1 MQDDDLKNVLRTVRA
16 RYGQKNA
23 IVFNEVACSYQEL
36 DRRIGICN
44 QAISRSDT
52 AVIINVKD
60 KLKAITLMLAAI
72 DCGVTF
78 IPVDGDRPRSFL
90 TKIATK
96 FPQVRVI
103 NDVCF
108 DTGLLVSHPLTHHG
122 HAQVLP
128 RAVEQGVMS
137 VMYTSGSTGEPKGV
151 QVRASS
157 VLNLLHRPSFI
168 SLSDEDV
175 VASYSSLSFD
185 ASTFEIFTPLL
196 SGGTLV
202 LLDKMVVLDEASLL
216 HAIEQYRITCMWMTA
231 GLFRSHMLSGDCRA
245 LARLRHLIVGGDKVD
260 FHAAVSF
267 LERSPNTQLYNG
279 YGPTENTVF
288 TTVAL
293 LDLHKLKREK
303 RVPTGKLVGGGDY
316 LLFDEHT
323 GEYRKSGIGRLHV
336 TGRGLSLGYHDNPVE
351 TGKVFTII
359 DGTRYYDTGD
369 IVECTLD
376 REFYFLGRQ
385 DRQVKLNGHRV
396 ELDDIEKTLE
406 NDRSI
411 VKALCFIW
419 NSHLVSLIEIQDK
432 TANLDTIATRLR
444 SQLSSFSFP
453 DFLIENTQWPL
464 TKNGK
469 IDTKSLI
476 NQTINHLE
484 MRQTD
489 SAGRSVKSVA
499 EQVLDKPVELLDAGL
514 FDLGFDSISML
525 TFSHELNKQFDIK
538 INLLDLY
545 VAGTLQ
551 GVDDLVTNKINA

>member
-1 MQDDDLKNVLRTVRA
+1 VQDADLKNLLRTVRA

-23 IVFNEVACSYQEL
+23 IVFNEVTYSYQEL
-36 DRRIGICN
+36 DQRIGICN
-44 QAISRSDT
+44 RAISLSDT

-60 KLKAITLMLAAI
+60 KLKAITLMLSAI
-72 DCGVTF
+72 DCGITF

-90 TKIATK
+90 TEIAAK
-96 FPQVRVI
+96 FPQIRVI

-108 DTGLLVSHPLTHHG
+108 DTGQLVSHTLAHHEYA
-122 HAQVLP
+122 HALP
-128 RAVEQGVMS
+128 RGPEQGMMS
-137 VMYTSGSTGEPKGV
+137 IMYTSGSTGEPKGV

-168 SLSDEDV
+168 SLSSEDV
-175 VASYSSLSFD
+175 VVSYSSLSFD

-216 HAIEQYRITCMWMTA
+216 HAIEQYKISCMWMTA
-231 GLFRSHMLSGDCRA
+231 GLFRSHMLSGDCHA
-245 LARLRHLIVGGDKVD
+245 LTRLRHLIVGGDKVD

-267 LERSPNTQLYNG
+267 LERSPDTRLYNG

-288 TTVAL
+288 TTVAQ

-303 RVPTGKLVGGGDY
+303 RIPIGNLVEGVDY
-316 LLFDEHT
+316 LLFDDNT
-323 GEYRKSGIGRLHV
+323 GKYRKSGIGRLHV
-336 TGRGLSLGYHDNPVE
+336 TGKGLSLGYHDNPVE
-351 TGKVFTII
+351 TGKVFTVIK
-359 DGTRYYDTGD
+359 GTRYYDTGD

-376 REFYFLGRQ
+376 HDFYFLGRQ
-385 DRQVKLNGHRV
+385 DRQVKLNGYRV

-419 NSHLVSLIEIQDK
+419 NNHLVSLIEIQDK
-432 TANLDTIATRLR
+432 TVDLDTIAARLR
-444 SQLSSFSFP
+444 SQLSPFSFP

-464 TKNGK
+464 NKNGK
-469 IDTKSLI
+469 IDTKYLV
-476 NQTINHLE
+476 NKTMKDLE
-484 MRQTD
+484 MRQVD
-489 SAGRSVKSVA
+489 SVGLSVKSVA
-499 EQVLDKPVELLDAGL
+499 EQVLDKPVELLDIGL

-525 TFSHELNKQFDIK
+525 TFSYELNKKFDIK

-551 GVDDLVTNKINA
+551 GVDDLVATKVNA

>member
-1 MQDDDLKNVLRTVRA
+1 MQDDDLKNVLRMVRA
-16 RYGQKNA
+16 RYGPKNA

-36 DRRIGICN
+36 DRRIAICN
-44 QAISRSDT
+44 QTISRSDT
-52 AVIINVKD
+52 TVIINVKD

-90 TKIATK
+90 TKIAMK

-108 DTGLLVSHPLTHHG
+108 DTGLLVSHSLTHHG

-128 RAVEQGVMS
+128 CAVEQKVMS

-260 FHAAVSF
+260 FHAVVSF
-267 LERSPNTQLYNG
+267 LEHSPNTQLYNG

-293 LDLHKLKREK
+293 LDLQKLKREK

-396 ELDDIEKTLE
+396 ELDGIEKTLE
-406 NDRSI
+406 NDQSI

-419 NSHLVSLIEIQDK
+419 NNHLVSLIEIQDK
-432 TANLDTIATRLR
+432 TADLDTIALRLR

-484 MRQTD
+484 MRHTD

-499 EQVLDKPVELLDAGL
+499 EQVLNKPVELLDAGL

-525 TFSHELNKQFDIK
+525 TFSHELNRQFDIK

>member
-1 MQDDDLKNVLRTVRA
+1 MQDNDLKNVLRTIRG
-16 RYGQKNA
+16 RFSHKNA
-23 IVFNEVACSYQEL
+23 IVFNEMVCSYQEL
-36 DRRIGICN
+36 ERRIEICN
-44 QAISRSDT
+44 QAISCSDT

-60 KLKAITLMLAAI
+60 KLKAIILMLAAI

-96 FPQVRVI
+96 FPLIRVI

-108 DTGLLVSHPLTHHG
+108 DTGQVVSHPLTHHG
-122 HAQVLP
+122 HAQVLH
-128 RAVEQGVMS
+128 RALEQGVMS

-202 LLDKMVVLDEASLL
+202 LLDKMVVLDEARLL
-216 HAIEQYRITCMWMTA
+216 HAIDRYGITCMWMTA

-260 FHAAVSF
+260 FNAAVSF

-303 RVPTGKLVGGGDY
+303 RVPTGKLVRGSEH

-323 GEYRKSGIGRLHV
+323 GEYHKLGIGRLHV

-351 TGKVFTII
+351 TDKVFMII

-369 IVECTLD
+369 IVECTSEC
-376 REFYFLGRQ
+376 EFYFLGRQ

-419 NSHLVSLIEIQDK
+419 NSHLVSLIEIHDE
-432 TANLDTIATRLR
+432 TADLDTIATRLR
-444 SQLSSFSFP
+444 AQLSSFSFP

-469 IDTKSLI
+469 LDTKSLI
-476 NQTINHLE
+476 NQTINYLE
-484 MRQTD
+484 MRQND
-489 SAGRSVKSVA
+489 STECSVKSVA
-499 EQVLDKPVELLDAGL
+499 EQVLDKPVEMLDAGL
-514 FDLGFDSISML
+514 FELGFDSISML
-525 TFSHELNKQFDIK
+525 TFSYELNKKFDIK

-545 VAGTLQ
+545 SAGTLQ
-551 GVDDLVTNKINA
+551 GVDDLVNNKVNA

>member
-1 MQDDDLKNVLRTVRA
+1 MQDADLKNVLRTVRA
-16 RYGQKNA
+16 RYGQKKA

-36 DRRIGICN
+36 DRRIEICN
-44 QAISRSDT
+44 QVISCSDT

-60 KLKAITLMLAAI
+60 KLKAITLMLSAI
-72 DCGVTF
+72 DCGITF
-78 IPVDGDRPRSFL
+78 IPVDGDRTRLFL
-90 TKIATK
+90 TEIATR
-96 FPQVRVI
+96 FPKIRVI

-108 DTGLLVSHPLTHHG
+108 DSGELVSHTLTHHRQ
-122 HAQVLP
+122 AQIPP
-128 RAVEQGVMS
+128 RAAEQGVMS
-137 VMYTSGSTGEPKGV
+137 IMYTSGSTGEPKGV

-157 VLNLLHRPSFI
+157 VLNLLHRPCFI
-168 SLSDEDV
+168 SLSDEDI

-202 LLDKMVVLDEASLL
+202 LLDKMTVLDEGSLL

-260 FHAAVSF
+260 FQAALSF
-267 LERSPNTQLYNG
+267 LEHSPNTQLYNG

-288 TTVAL
+288 TTVAT
-293 LDLHKLKREK
+293 LDLHKLKREQ
-303 RVPTGKLVGGGDY
+303 RVPIGKLVGGGDY
-316 LLFDEHT
+316 LLFDERS
-323 GEYRKSGIGRLHV
+323 GEYCKSGLGRLHV
-336 TGRGLSLGYHDNPVE
+336 TGKGLSQGYHDNPVE
-351 TGKVFTII
+351 TDKVFTII

-385 DRQVKLNGHRV
+385 DRQIKLNGYRV
-396 ELDDIEKTLE
+396 ELDEIEKSLE

-419 NSHLVSLIEIQDK
+419 NNHLVSLIDIQDK
-432 TANLDTIATRLR
+432 TADLDTITARLR
-444 SQLSSFSFP
+444 TQLSPFSLP
-453 DFLIENTQWPL
+453 DFLIENTHWPL
-464 TKNGK
+464 NKNGK
-469 IDTKSLI
+469 IDSKLLI
-476 NQTINHLE
+476 NKTINQLE
-484 MRQTD
+484 SRQTD
-489 SAGRSVKSVA
+489 TALRSVKSVA

-514 FDLGFDSISML
+514 HDLGFDSISML
-525 TFSHELNKQFDIK
+525 TFSHEINKQFGIK

-545 VAGTLQ
+545 IAGTLQ
-551 GVDDLVTNKINA
+551 GVDDLVTHKINA